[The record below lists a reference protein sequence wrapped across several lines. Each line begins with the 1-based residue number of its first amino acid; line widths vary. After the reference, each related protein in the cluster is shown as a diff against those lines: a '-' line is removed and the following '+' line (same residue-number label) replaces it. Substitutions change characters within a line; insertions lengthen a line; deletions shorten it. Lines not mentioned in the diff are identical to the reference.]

1 MGLCTFKGA
10 SEKKF
15 ISAENS
21 VKTPTRITFY
31 NDFSHVVI
39 SKYDCD
45 TIKNLRCSPVNGHNR
60 ITTYERTETRAGTGS
75 GHWPVV
81 DIIARYRRFR
91 RPCASRAGGWQQ
103 QPVGLAG
110 ADCFSLS
117 RGDCLCRTGPSFSQR
132 GWRGAFCWYG
142 LWLTPGARHRMAI
155 FVGDSR
161 RLACGITY
169 RRRIWSSDV
178 WLA

>member
-103 QPVGLAG
+103 QPVAWPVLIVLVFPVAIVFAVLGRHFPARVAWRILLVWPLAHAWSASPDG
-110 ADCFSLS
+110 YF
-117 RGDCLCRTGPSFSQR
+117 CR
-132 GWRGAFCWYG
+132 
-142 LWLTPGARHRMAI
+142 
-155 FVGDSR
+155 
-161 RLACGITY
+161 
-169 RRRIWSSDV
+169 
-178 WLA
+178 